1 MARGFP
7 THPVSD
13 YEKWRPIFDA
23 DRPRLA
29 AAGVTVVAV
38 LRDTANPNLGWSC
51 LDGERAVGEK
61 FLQDPEVG
69 KIMQEAGVLAPPEVF
84 WVD

>member
-1 MARGFP
+1 
-7 THPVSD
+7 
-13 YEKWRPIFDA
+13 
-23 DRPRLA
+23 
-29 AAGVTVVAV
+29 VTVVAV
-38 LRDTANPNLGWSC
+38 LRDTANPNLVWSC